1 MEYKTSNKYYRL
13 LVFWVGIIATL
24 AYRIIIILN
33 YYSSLLVSI
42 SWYIG
47 TIGFIWY
54 FAHRYRVQNRYAQ
67 IIRERNLR
75 DKLCDNKLEKDDC
88 DALAYILGGLDSSKA
103 KWNSI
108 AIFVFSALALIYAI
122 INDVISF
129 VSK

>member
-1 MEYKTSNKYYRL
+1 M
-13 LVFWVGIIATL
+13 
-24 AYRIIIILN
+24 
-33 YYSSLLVSI
+33 VSI